1 MAKHLT
7 PARIGR
13 QECPLAI
20 FARRRHQPSRPALAK
35 IRPDGVILLL
45 QPSAIMPASTPRD
58 HGADEITDTKAGGK
72 NPSCDD
78 SKFGQRTT
86 SHAPASPVI
95 NGYHSY
101 HSACVVGCDTV
112 NAPIRTNSRK

>member
-1 MAKHLT
+1 MI
-7 PARIGR
+7 AREGN
-13 QECPLAI
+13 QVV
-20 FARRRHQPSRPALAK
+20 FRRRHQPSRPAIAK

-58 HGADEITDTKAGGK
+58 HGADEITATKAGGK

-86 SHAPASPVI
+86 SHAPASPSSMVPTAI
-95 NGYHSY
+95 T
-101 HSACVVGCDTV
+101 CVRRGLR
-112 NAPIRTNSRK
+112 AR